1 MAPEGYAR
9 RSRAGPKPRLTVRS
23 VGGATLDRHAV
34 HMVWGRGRTSGTA
47 RRLRSAWLGLALV
60 LVAALSAA
68 AAQAAPARVS
78 SPNDIA
84 LTPSAGTTVA
94 STVTIGVDVTN

>member
-68 AAQAAPARVS
+68 AAQAAPARIGGGSLQLNGPS
-78 SPNDIA
+78 SQP
-84 LTPSAGTTVA
+84 TAGGSTTVTA
-94 STVTIGVDVTN
+94 